1 MSKITFQCENERNS
15 ERTEISRLNSVK
27 NKTQLNDVLQQQL
40 NWVNLMQMVDNF
52 LLIWTQLNI
61 VNFQWKVKV
70 CLKGMMKIELK
81 MDISKHLKRIELHYT
96 GFTKYVQLFRLVI
109 QYSSKGNSGRAK
121 FLLGF
126 LSKFLT
132 DLKTNFTKF
141 ELSTTFRSQDLR
153 I

>member
-1 MSKITFQCENERNS
+1 
-15 ERTEISRLNSVK
+15 
-27 NKTQLNDVLQQQL
+27 
-40 NWVNLMQMVDNF
+40 
-52 LLIWTQLNI
+52 
-61 VNFQWKVKV
+61 
-70 CLKGMMKIELK
+70 MKIELK

-96 GFTKYVQLFRLVI
+96 GFTKYAQLFRLVI